1 MRLFQSAIR
10 KLAEEIN
17 LIASVNP
24 SHRIKIEGGRDLACL
39 VQAINELAD
48 RYEELKNN
56 FQHQIQ
62 LASAE
67 TEEEKNIFAAFI
79 SELPEGVLI
88 CNAEG
93 RILLYN
99 RRAGEF
105 LAIDDD
111 NQFNDGSES
120 GQFAG
125 LGRSVFSVI
134 DQNLIE
140 HALDEINERLKRKVT
155 NAVSQFVAQGK
166 EKHVLQ
172 AQAVP
177 ILNRLGQ
184 FTGFILILNDIT
196 GQRRADNRVDSLL
209 QSLTKSARSPLASI
223 RSAIEVILEYP
234 DMDTAHLQRFKDII
248 YKESITLSDIL
259 NQVAND
265 YSRLIQTQRSLVLMS
280 ATYLIETIK
289 RRAKDRLGI
298 VVHVEKPVE
307 KTKVK
312 VDSYSIISAILFV
325 LNELKNKT
333 GTYEFTCKLERGEKF
348 VNMDLLWQ
356 GNTFKAETL
365 RKWEDQFLVIGKE
378 KSPLTLKEV
387 LGHHEAGIY
396 AGRTTEDQP
405 YIRFLLPVAETQSPK
420 KPRHIPILPESR
432 LKFYDF
438 ELFDQPG
445 QNPELDNRLL
455 TELTYTVLI
464 REILETDNIEEIIGK
479 HDQLPGLIHSM
490 IKSGT
495 KVQNITW
502 LITTLSDAILKKL
515 VGFALDELGPP
526 PKSFAFIVLGSEG
539 RKEQTLK
546 TDQDNAIIFEDVA
559 EGSGKPI
566 DAVKTYFLELG
577 EKVCTWL
584 DQAGYDF
591 CTGNIMAKNPK
602 WCQPLSTWKNY
613 FSEWIHAAKPDDLLH
628 SSIFFDFRLAY
639 GDKDLVDSLGKY
651 LSDSLVGWKGF
662 FRHMTENAV
671 YFKPPIGFFRKFIV
685 ESKGKHRNCLDIK
698 GAITPIVDFTR
709 IYALKNNIRETNT
722 QERLYQL
729 YLKKVLSRKE
739 YNEIEQAFSFMMQL
753 RFVQQI
759 TAIVDEDRKPDN
771 HINPKKLSAIEQKM
785 LKTIFKKIEN
795 IQTKLSFEFT
805 GESDRHIK

>member
-120 GQFAG
+120 GRFAG

-234 DMDTAHLQRFKDII
+234 DMDPAHLQRFKDII

-628 SSIFFDFRLAY
+628 SSIFFDFRFAY

>member
-1 MRLFQSAIR
+1 MKSFQSAIR
-10 KLAEEIN
+10 KLAQEIN

-24 SHRIKIEGGRDLACL
+24 SHRIKIEGGRSLVCL

-48 RYEELKNN
+48 HYEELKNN
-56 FQHQIQ
+56 FQHKIQ

-67 TEEEKNIFAAFI
+67 TEEKNILAAFI
-79 SELPEGVLI
+79 SELPEAVLI

-93 RILLYN
+93 QILLYN

-111 NQFNDGSES
+111 NQLNDGSES
-120 GQFAG
+120 GRFAG
-125 LGRSVFSVI
+125 LGRSISTVI
-134 DQNLIE
+134 DKNLIE
-140 HALDEINERLKRKVT
+140 HALDEINERLKRKVV
-155 NAVSQFVAQGK
+155 NAESQFVTESK
-166 EKHVLQ
+166 WHHVLQ

-196 GQRRADNRVDSLL
+196 EKRKADNRVDSLL

-223 RSAIEVILEYP
+223 RSAIEAIREYP
-234 DMDTAHLQRFKDII
+234 DMDGAHLQRFKDII
-248 YKESITLSDIL
+248 YKESIKLSDIL
-259 NQVAND
+259 NQVAGD
-265 YSRLIQTQRSLVLMS
+265 YSSLIQTQRSLVPMF
-280 ATYLIETIK
+280 ATDLIETIR

-298 VVHVEKPVE
+298 LVQVEKPAE
-307 KTKVK
+307 TAKVK

-325 LNELKNKT
+325 LNQLKNKT
-333 GTYEFTCKLERGEKF
+333 GTWEFTCKFEKVEKF

-356 GNTFKAETL
+356 GNAFKAETL
-365 RKWEDQFLVIGKE
+365 RKWEDQFLVIGNE

-387 LGHHEAGIY
+387 LGHHEAEIY
-396 AGRTTEDQP
+396 AGKTPEDQP
-405 YIRFLLPVAETQSPK
+405 FFRLLLPVAETEAPEK
-420 KPRHIPILPESR
+420 LRHIPILPESP

-445 QNPELDNRLL
+445 RNPELDNRLL
-455 TELTYTVLI
+455 TELSYTALI
-464 REILETDNIEEIIGK
+464 REILETDNVEEIIGK
-479 HDQLPGLIHSM
+479 YDQLPGLIHSM
-490 IKSGT
+490 IKSGA
-495 KVQNITW
+495 KVQNITR
-502 LITTLSDAILKKL
+502 LITTFSDAILKKL
-515 VGFALDELGPP
+515 IDFALDELGPP
-526 PKSFAFIVLGSEG
+526 PTSFAFIVLGSEG

-546 TDQDNAIIFEDVA
+546 TDQDNAIIFENPA
-559 EGSGKPI
+559 EGSGKSM

-577 EKVCTWL
+577 EKVCAWL

-602 WCQPLSTWKNY
+602 WCQPLSTWKKY
-613 FSEWIHAAKPDDLLH
+613 FSEWIHAAKPEDLLH
-628 SSIFFDFRLAY
+628 SSIFFDFRFAY
-639 GDKDLVDSLGKY
+639 GDKELVDSLRKY
-651 LSDSLVGWKGF
+651 LSDSLVGWTGF
-662 FRHMTENAV
+662 FRHMTENTV
-671 YFKPPIGFFRKFIV
+671 FFKPPIGLFGKFIV
-685 ESKGKHRNCLDIK
+685 ESKEKHRNCLNIK
-698 GAITPIVDFTR
+698 NAITPIVDFTR

-729 YLKKVLSRKE
+729 YLKKGLSRNE
-739 YNEIEQAFSFMMQL
+739 YNEIEQAYSFMMQF

-805 GESDRHIK
+805 GESDMHMK